1 MTQHAMGPGSL
12 DTDVERIREEFPA
25 LHQKVHGKPLVWLDN
40 AATTQKPYAVI
51 DSMNRFYSE
60 DNANVHR
67 GVHALSERSTRAF
80 EAARERVG
88 KFLNAAET
96 REIILLR
103 GTTEAINLVAN
114 AWGTKNLRE
123 GDEIVISGMEH
134 HADIVPWQMACERT
148 GALLRVIP
156 LNERGELIL
165 EEAEKIIGPKTKLVG
180 CVHVSNALG
189 TVNPVKE
196 IAKLAHAQGA
206 LMLVDGAQATAHVPV
221 DVRDIDADFYA
232 FSGHKVYG
240 PTGVGALYGKAAILE
255 AMPPWMGGG
264 DMIRSV
270 TFEKTTYAGI
280 PAKFEAGTP
289 NVAGVI
295 GLGAALEWYTAHDR
309 AEVWARED
317 ELLRYGTQKLLEEV
331 PGLRMVG
338 TAAHKVAVMSFVI
351 DGVHP
356 HDLGTILDRQGVAIR
371 TGHHCAQPVMQFFRI
386 PATARASL
394 GIYNSKEDVDR
405 LVEALKH
412 AVKVMR

>member
-1 MTQHAMGPGSL
+1 MSHAIGPGML

-96 REIILLR
+96 REIVLLR

-114 AWGTKNLRE
+114 AWGTKNLRD
-123 GDEIVISGMEH
+123 GDEVVISGMEH

-148 GALLRVIP
+148 GAKLRVLP
-156 LNERGELIL
+156 LNERGELVL

-196 IAKLAHAQGA
+196 LAKLAHAQGA

-270 TFEKTTYAGI
+270 TFEKTTYAGL

-295 GLGAALEWYTAHDR
+295 GLGAALEWYMAHDR
-309 AEVWARED
+309 AEIWARED
-317 ELLRYGTQKLLEEV
+317 ELLRYGTQKLVDEV

-338 TAAHKVAVMSFVI
+338 TAASKVAVMSFVI

-405 LVEALKH
+405 LVEALKQ
-412 AVKVMR
+412 AVRVMR